1 MIKEQIIT
9 ERIIREIMK
18 IQVVKDIIAMTTET
32 ILGTIIGTTIEI

>member
-18 IQVVKDIIAMTTET
+18 IQVVKDLIVMTTET